1 MGKLGTSQGVEP
13 MEMHGQTSEPINFS
27 LHLFW
32 SVPGASDSTAMECDA
47 QLSPILGF
55 WSLEKICILGLVNCQ
70 VLTLL
75 PASVSANPKI
85 VIQIF
90 TTFRE
95 LFL

>member
-27 LHLFW
+27 LRLFW
-32 SVPGASDSTAMECDA
+32 SIPGASDGTAIQCAA

-55 WSLEKICILGLVNCQ
+55 WSLEKSKYFVNCQ